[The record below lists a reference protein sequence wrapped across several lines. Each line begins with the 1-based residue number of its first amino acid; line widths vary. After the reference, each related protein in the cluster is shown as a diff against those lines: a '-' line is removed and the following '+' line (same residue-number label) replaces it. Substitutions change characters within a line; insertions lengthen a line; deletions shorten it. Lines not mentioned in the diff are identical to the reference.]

1 MKRLAASTLVAAAML
16 LGGAACNSATPDGTI
31 KISAASDLAVAF
43 EEVGKAFTAKTGKKV
58 QIDYGSTGQFSQQ
71 ILAGAKVDL
80 FASADRKNVDKVVA
94 GGKCD
99 GATAAPYGIG
109 RLVLWVKSGTA
120 PTGLAGLTDPR
131 WKRIAIANPDH
142 APYGMAARD
151 ALQKA
156 GLWDALQD
164 RIVIGENI
172 RATMQF
178 AQTGNAEVAISAL
191 SLALASKDGTYV
203 EIPAAAHAQ
212 IDQTL
217 VVCGKGAGVAGG
229 KAFAA
234 FVAST
239 EGKAIMAKYGF
250 VAP

>member
-1 MKRLAASTLVAAAML
+1 MSRIAVALLLAVTVFAPT
-16 LGGAACNSATPDGTI
+16 ACKQSQPDGVI

-43 EEVGKAFTAKTGKKV
+43 EEVGKAFTAKTGRKV

-71 ILAGAKVDL
+71 IIAGAPVDL

-94 GGKCD
+94 AGKCD
-99 GATAAPYGIG
+99 GATAAQYGVG
-109 RLVLWVKSGTA
+109 RLVLWVKTGAA
-120 PTGLAGLTDPR
+120 PTGLAGLTDPAF
-131 WKRIAIANPDH
+131 KRIAIANPDH

-156 GLWDALQD
+156 GLWDSLQS

-191 SLALASKDGTYV
+191 SLALASKEGTYV
-203 EIPAAAHAQ
+203 EIPAAAHAV

-217 VVCGKGAGVAGG
+217 VVCGKGAGVAGA

-234 FVAST
+234 YVAST
-239 EGKAIMAKYGF
+239 EGKAIMARFGF